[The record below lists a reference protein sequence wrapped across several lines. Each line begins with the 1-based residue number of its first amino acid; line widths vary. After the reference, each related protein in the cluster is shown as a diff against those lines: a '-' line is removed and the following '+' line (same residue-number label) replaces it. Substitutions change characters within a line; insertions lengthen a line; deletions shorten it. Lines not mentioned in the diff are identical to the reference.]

1 MGWGK
6 EHSPHLLPCLP
17 RGPSP
22 PDQWLRQHLRPLQVR
37 GQTPQR
43 RGLQD
48 RSSGTPGGRGV
59 PSWPPPAPGG
69 TCAPWPVPPH
79 PASDSF
85 CGPRGSL
92 SQGPAWGQ
100 LDLRGLH
107 VVPPAVSSLG
117 GGGPPRLRF
126 LGLRTGSL
134 SWAGFCHPWGLLPV
148 QSGPCVETTGCC
160 LLGHPEVEGLDQL
173 PGTVGLRPPAAPSGG
188 PCVPGA
194 HAPPGASGLLAGHQ
208 AECLDRK

>member
-1 MGWGK
+1 MGQRAQ
-6 EHSPHLLPCLP
+6 SPPPPLPPQGAEPPRSVAEATLAFSPGQRLDSTTAGSAGPGPLGP
-17 RGPSP
+17 RGAVGSLPGLLQLLEAP
-22 PDQWLRQHLRPLQVR
+22 VPCGQW
-37 GQTPQR
+37 
-43 RGLQD
+43 
-48 RSSGTPGGRGV
+48 
-59 PSWPPPAPGG
+59 
-69 TCAPWPVPPH
+69 PPH

-85 CGPRGSL
+85 SGPRGSL
-92 SQGPAWGQ
+92 SQGPTWGH

-117 GGGPPRLRF
+117 GWRPRLRF

-148 QSGPCVETTGCC
+148 QSGSCVETTGRC

-173 PGTVGLRPPAAPSGG
+173 PGTFGLRPPAAPSGG

-194 HAPPGASGLLAGHQ
+194 HAPQGASGLPAGH
-208 AECLDRK
+208 